1 MSNTLRAALWM
12 IGAIVSFTSM
22 AVAGRFASLD
32 HDTFEIMFFRSILG
46 IVIVLAVATVAGTL
60 GQINRDRFGLHF
72 ARNLA
77 HFTGQNLW
85 FFALPL
91 IPLAQLFALEFTGPV
106 WVLLLAPLLLKERL
120 TVEKLA
126 YAGMGFIG
134 IMIVARPD
142 FTDINTGVLAGA
154 TAAIAFAFTAIF
166 TRKLTATA
174 SITCILF
181 YLTTMQATFGAIMVF
196 YDGQVSWPTMQ
207 GLPWLAIIGVAGL
220 LAHFC
225 LTQALTIAPASVVM
239 PLDFARLPLVAV
251 IGMVFYNESLDGWVF
266 LGAVLIF
273 GANYLNVTRA
283 K

>member
-1 MSNTLRAALWM
+1 M
-12 IGAIVSFTSM
+12 IGAIFSFTSM
-22 AVAGRFASLD
+22 AIAGRFASLD

-46 IVIVLAVATVAGTL
+46 ILIVLVVAHVAGTL
-60 GQINRDRFGLHF
+60 GQINRDRIGLHF

-91 IPLAQLFALEFTGPV
+91 IPLAQLFALEFTGPI
-106 WVLLLAPLLLKERL
+106 WVLLLAPLFLNERL

-126 YAGMGFIG
+126 YAALGFVG
-134 IMIVARPD
+134 IMIVAQPD
-142 FTDINTGVLAGA
+142 FGGISIGVLTGA
-154 TAAIAFAFTAIF
+154 TAAIAFALTAIF

-181 YLTTMQATFGAIMVF
+181 YLTTMQAVFGAIMVF
-196 YDGQVSWPTMQ
+196 YDGQVTWPTAS
-207 GLPWLAIIGVAGL
+207 GLPWLAVIGVAGL

-225 LTQALTIAPASVVM
+225 LTQALKIAPASVVM
-239 PLDFARLPLVAV
+239 PLDFARLPLIAI
-251 IGMVFYNESLDGWVF
+251 IGMVFYNETLDGWVL

-273 GANYLNVTRA
+273 TANYLNVTRA

>member
-1 MSNTLRAALWM
+1 MSTNLRAAVWM

-32 HDTFEIMFFRSILG
+32 HDTFEIMFFRSLLG
-46 IVIVLAVATVAGTL
+46 IAIVLAVGGYAGTL
-60 GQINRDRFGLHF
+60 HQITRARLGLHF

-91 IPLAQLFALEFTGPV
+91 IPLAQLFALEFTGPI
-106 WVLLLAPLLLKERL
+106 WVLLLAPLFLKETL
-120 TVEKLA
+120 TLEKLA
-126 YAGMGFIG
+126 YAALGFIG

-142 FTDINTGVLAGA
+142 FGGISIGVATGAL
-154 TAAIAFAFTAIF
+154 AAIAFALTAIF

-181 YLTTMQATFGAIMVF
+181 YLTTMQAAFGAIMVF
-196 YDGQVSWPTMQ
+196 YDGQVTWPTAQ
-207 GLPWLAIIGVAGL
+207 ALPWLGIIGCAGL
-220 LAHFC
+220 MAHFC
-225 LTQALTIAPASVVM
+225 LTQALAIAPASIVM

-251 IGMVFYNESLDGWVF
+251 IGVMFYAEPLDGWVL

-273 GANYLNVTRA
+273 AANYLNVTRA